1 VTVPAAPRRPHRV
14 GLAPAGVVVLLVLV
28 LLAGGT
34 AGLVA
39 GRRRAAE
46 RETQDYLA
54 ERARAGAFTLSPLA
68 VTDRL
73 VTRRPTLILD
83 VRSRREFADVRLR
96 SARNLPLPDLLAGGS
111 DDLGALPIVVVDRD
125 GTAAVE
131 GMVFLRLAG
140 KPAFAMTGGMDQL
153 QRLLARPSSIPR
165 RSAAAAREGQ
175 LRALLTERARGPMAA
190 GGGSSPAQVPD
201 GEGTAEPPAS
211 PGLLPGILAGLVA
224 FSLLVIGWRWFERRH
239 HPVQDA
245 LSLLARDDE

>member
-1 VTVPAAPRRPHRV
+1 VTARARPARPPRPGFAPAAV
-14 GLAPAGVVVLLVLV
+14 LGLLVLV
-28 LLAGGT
+28 LLTGAT

-39 GRRRAAE
+39 GRRQAAE
-46 RETQDYLA
+46 REAQDYLA
-54 ERARAGAFTLSPLA
+54 ERTRAGAFTLSPLA
-68 VTDRL
+68 VTERL
-73 VTRRPTLILD
+73 VTHRPTSILD
-83 VRSRREFADVRLR
+83 VRSHREFAGVRLR
-96 SARNLPLPDLLAGGS
+96 GARNMPLPELLAGRPE
-111 DDLGALPIVVVDRD
+111 DLGARPIVVVDRD